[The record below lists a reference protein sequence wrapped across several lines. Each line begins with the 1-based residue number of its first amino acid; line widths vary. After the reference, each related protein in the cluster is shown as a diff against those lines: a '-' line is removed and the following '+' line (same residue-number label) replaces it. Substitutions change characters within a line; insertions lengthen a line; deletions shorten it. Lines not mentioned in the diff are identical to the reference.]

1 LAPNNH
7 HEAKGE
13 MMKSVLRW
21 CVVPLLATT
30 LLAQTAAKPKAK
42 KTGARAAVTAA
53 DVQALKD
60 ALAAQQ
66 QQIEQLRQ
74 EMQSRD
80 AALQQAQQQAQQA
93 QQQLQQAQATASEAQ
108 QKASSAESEADEQKE
123 NVTKLNSDLADVKTT
138 LTNNAVSTQ
147 DEQKRV
153 SALEGLVSRVRF
165 NGDVRVRGEDFNQKG
180 TFDRNRARLRVR
192 FGFDGKLNEDF
203 TSGIYLATGS
213 LGDPATTNE
222 TLTNFFDRKTV
233 ALDKAWITY
242 NPVAHKWLSL
252 TGGKFAYSWQRTSAT
267 FDPDLNPE
275 GFNEKF
281 SWDLRTP
288 FVKNFTLQGI
298 ELLYNE
304 SNSGSTAQARQDS
317 YALGGLVSAK
327 LQMGPWAA
335 TPSFLSLKWNRPDA
349 ILQASAFATQAN
361 TTGSDVPVVPPASPF
376 PTLPVPGEGPGCQA
390 VLGGPKFAPC
400 VFAPNGMTNATFLTL
415 TSTGVPVPHFFSGFN
430 YADFI
435 LNNQIKTPLARLPI
449 NLLAEFEDNLDAASH
464 PLDATGTVIPNVS
477 SQNKEYGVDF
487 SGGQTKNKNDIQ
499 IGYAWLRQEQDS
511 VLASFNESDQR
522 APTNILQHR
531 IYALWKLRSNTVA
544 SFTWWHGRTLNT
556 NLENSVKATGVK
568 VGQVEPYLNRLQFD
582 LIYSF

>member
-1 LAPNNH
+1 
-7 HEAKGE
+7 

-30 LLAQTAAKPKAK
+30 LVAQTAAKPKPKRPVAR
-42 KTGARAAVTAA
+42 RAAVTAA

-74 EMQSRD
+74 AMQSRD

-108 QKASSAESEADEQKE
+108 QKASSAESAANEQKE

-138 LTNNAVSTQ
+138 LTNNAVSAQ
-147 DEQKRV
+147 DEQKRM
-153 SALEGLVSRVRF
+153 SALEGLVGRFRF
-165 NGDVRVRGEDFNQKG
+165 NGDVRVRGEDFIQN
-180 TFDRNRARLRVR
+180 TVPDRNRARLRVR

-213 LGDPATTNE
+213 LGDPTTTNE

-242 NPVAHKWLSL
+242 NPVAHKWISL
-252 TGGKFAYSWQRTSAT
+252 TGGKFAYTWQRTSAT

-275 GFNEKF
+275 GFNQKF
-281 SWDLRTP
+281 SWDLKIP
-288 FVKNFTLQGI
+288 FVKNFTVQGI
-298 ELLYNE
+298 ELLYSE
-304 SNSGSTAQARQDS
+304 SNSGSTAKARQDS
-317 YALGGLVSAK
+317 YALGGQVSAK
-327 LQMGPWAA
+327 LQMGPWTA

-349 ILQASAFATQAN
+349 ILQASAFAVQAT
-361 TTGSDVPVVPPASPF
+361 TTGQPGTTPIPPSGSLF
-376 PTLPVPGEGPGCQA
+376 VPGEGPGCANVQGIPSTTLPTTPN
-390 VLGGPKFAPC
+390 VPPC
-400 VFAPNGMTNATFLTL
+400 PFAPNGMTNATFLDASL
-415 TSTGVPVPHFFSGFN
+415 KPHFFSGFN

-449 NLLAEFEDNLDAASH
+449 NLLLEFEDNLDAEPH
-464 PLDATGTVIPNVS
+464 PLDSTGNVIS
-477 SQNKEYGVDF
+477 SLGPQNKEYGVDF
-487 SGGQTKNKNDIQ
+487 SVGQVKNKNDIQ